1 MRDEPNK
8 NTIAVY
14 DLLYLINKSRSES
27 NDVMIAKKILEN
39 RYDLNK
45 YSLDKLSEKTYFSQA
60 SLSRFIKKMGYKN
73 YSEFKNSIMLSNYVI
88 EKNNEIQNNLGYE
101 DVLMDVTNSIAQ
113 CLSYINDLDQRHIE
127 RVIEKLKTSQT
138 IIFMGSELS
147 MAITHLLQMALISLG
162 KEAYVIFDYHFQN
175 ELLQKIDDDSLIVVI
190 SLEQRAYKQIRDNL
204 FQNNNSNVYKMLWTI
219 DTNHEDIERFDDFI
233 IFGGIVKKN
242 MGYWQL
248 MYFILLMYK
257 LLLNESK

>member
-1 MRDEPNK
+1 MRDMLEK
-8 NTIAVY
+8 NAKAIY

-73 YSEFKNSIMLSNYVI
+73 YSDFKNSIMLSNYMI
-88 EKNNEIQNNLGYE
+88 EKNNEIQNNLKYE
-101 DVLMDVTNSIAQ
+101 DVLMNVTNSIHQ
-113 CLSYINDLDQRHIE
+113 CLSYIDDLDQRHIE
-127 RVIEKLKTSQT
+127 RLIEKLKTSQT

-175 ELLQKIDDDSLIVVI
+175 ELLQKIDDDSLIIII
-190 SLEQRAYKQIRDNL
+190 SLEQRAYKQIKNNL
-204 FQNNNSNVYKMLWTI
+204 FQNTCYKMLWTI
-219 DTNHEDIERFDDFI
+219 DADHEDIERFDDNI
-233 IFGGIVKKN
+233 VFGGFVEKN

-257 LLLNESK
+257 LLLNEPK

>member
-8 NTIAVY
+8 NMIAVY

-88 EKNNEIQNNLGYE
+88 EKNNEIQNF
-101 DVLMDVTNSIAQ
+101 
-113 CLSYINDLDQRHIE
+113 R
-127 RVIEKLKTSQT
+127 R
-138 IIFMGSELS
+138 
-147 MAITHLLQMALISLG
+147 
-162 KEAYVIFDYHFQN
+162 
-175 ELLQKIDDDSLIVVI
+175 
-190 SLEQRAYKQIRDNL
+190 
-204 FQNNNSNVYKMLWTI
+204 
-219 DTNHEDIERFDDFI
+219 
-233 IFGGIVKKN
+233 
-242 MGYWQL
+242 
-248 MYFILLMYK
+248 
-257 LLLNESK
+257 